1 MRKFIKSV
9 VSFSMALP
17 MFGVKQ
23 MINILSSK
31 DIDSSQKKVASAID
45 SVTKVTENQMGDTIK
60 GVFKTGDGLQRNVV
74 DKVFKKASDNKT
86 QDTQQDTSSVPMSA
100 DRPQDVN
107 PGKLDASTFVVL
119 GEGLAAGLVDFGL
132 NKAFQKDSFPAQMAR
147 QIKTRFEQPLVQP
160 PGFGSPVGFGE
171 LPVVL
176 PAHFQTT
183 IMENVEA
190 DALCNL
196 SVPGFTLSD
205 AIHLRPQLPI
215 IHRDDVKQTSANL
228 ILGLDGFRNGTGA
241 CLTQFEYAQQ
251 RNPSFVLLAL
261 GFHEVL
267 EAAISQNSDALP
279 DGAAFAE
286 SYEKLITTF
295 REQGA
300 QVLVMTV
307 PDPMDTAYFSSI
319 ESAALNLK
327 VDPAIIQNTYDL
339 AEGDRITVNGLM
351 EMGCQ
356 FLSGKISTLPEG
368 SILSGEM
375 ANTVHTCVSAL
386 NRAISEKADA
396 HSALVYD
403 LHGFIHHLAESGI
416 REHGQTL
423 TADFLG
429 GFYSLNGY
437 YPGATGHALI
447 ANDVLRRL
455 NEVYE
460 ASFPLIDVSHIA
472 ATDAV
477 ADYHQAEGPVLAME
491 DLPRRVEQMPE
502 PLSPPEMPEEPANE
516 VVVADDPSLMLQLP
530 PGGEQILPLSKE
542 ASYFGDAIRPVNCK
556 NKIDADFGSSGD
568 LLFGGLAMTDSHLN
582 GYLRFKFSEP
592 KDKITHFEVY
602 HGGETGLVGDDGVMT
617 APTFFK
623 LPVLHNQVKDDPKI
637 ISSGD
642 LNLETGEVTNLDW
655 AVRFFNTA
663 LFSLVR
669 VNPKFPDVPIQFPG
683 MYGSAWAKFEQR
695 NDGKLDF
702 SFYGSTFVPLGM
714 VPGLDDPIRFPLPFC
729 SPTQQYA
736 HIPARGTTLHPH
748 LHLST
753 KAPEPL
759 EESDLLPE
767 LPENTLQ
774 EYTIYTHNTSF
785 GDLFT
790 LDLPELGGTG
800 KGRSHLLGRI
810 MVQFGQRCGDS
821 VPIAITK
828 LNPGGFLGH
837 ALKDNPL
844 SEKLP
849 GSEANMP
856 LLPGPHGHNEF
867 LRFPQQTY
875 FLNNVF
881 SIDDP
886 FDLSVGMV
894 NLKTGKVL
902 ANVLQRGLISQ
913 NLFFALI
920 RVEPRTP
927 KSSFFFRG
935 PACFEKGP
943 QGETV
948 FRFDGEVRVVY
959 PGEFYFPSP
968 NLGSGFKVLSDSTLD
983 PFMWLQAMHNDAP
996 TDFVK
1001 KGEAEDVVASTG
1013 EHFSYSFDIPS
1024 DPENRDASFVYTNH
1038 SQDGR
1043 FKLNSLT
1050 WVSFTN
1056 SRQSTLKEGNYDTVS
1071 FSGYG
1076 IWEKAGQE
1084 SIQLVTAQIST
1095 SRKTPYVSIQING
1108 GFVSNV
1114 NTKPTDEEKARP

>member
-9 VSFSMALP
+9 VSFSMVLP
-17 MFGVKQ
+17 LFGIKQ
-23 MINILSSK
+23 VINILSSK
-31 DIDSSQKKVASAID
+31 DLDSSQKKVASAID

-60 GVFKTGDGLQRNVV
+60 GVFKTGNDLQGNVV
-74 DKVFKKASDNKT
+74 DKVFKTASDDKT
-86 QDTQQDTSSVPMSA
+86 HGTSNVVMSA
-100 DRPQDVN
+100 DMPQDVN
-107 PGKLDASTFVVL
+107 SGKLDASTFVVL

-132 NKAFQKDSFPAQMAR
+132 SKAFQEDSFPAQMAR
-147 QIKTRFEQPLVQP
+147 QMQTQFEQPLVQP
-160 PGFGSPVGFGE
+160 PGFGSPAGFGQ

-205 AIHLRPQLPI
+205 ALNLRPQLPV

-228 ILGLDGFRNGTGA
+228 ILGLESFRNGTGA
-241 CLTQFEYAQQ
+241 RLTQFEYAQQ

-267 EAAISQNSDALP
+267 EAAINQNADALP
-279 DGAAFAE
+279 DGEAFAE
-286 SYEKLITTF
+286 NYEKLITAF
-295 REQGA
+295 RKQGA

-307 PDPMDTAYFSSI
+307 PDPIDTAYFSSI

-327 VDPAIIQNTYDL
+327 VDPAIIKNTFDL
-339 AEGDRITVNGLM
+339 ADDDWITVNGLM

-356 FLSGKISTLPEG
+356 FMSGNISTLPEG
-368 SILSGEM
+368 SVLSGEM
-375 ANTVHTCVSAL
+375 ADNVHTCISAL
-386 NRAISEKADA
+386 NRVISETADV

-403 LHGFIHHLAESGI
+403 LHGFIHRLTESGI
-416 REHGQTL
+416 GANDQTL

-447 ANDVLRRL
+447 ANDVLRSL

-460 ASFPLIDVSHIA
+460 ASFPLIDVNHVAS
-472 ATDAV
+472 TDAV
-477 ADYHQAEGPVLAME
+477 ADYHQAEGPVLAM
-491 DLPRRVEQMPE
+491 D
-502 PLSPPEMPEEPANE
+502 
-516 VVVADDPSLMLQLP
+516 VATDFDDGSTMLKLP
-530 PGGEQILPLSKE
+530 PGREQILSLSKE

-556 NKIDADFGSSGD
+556 NKLDADFGSSGD
-568 LLFGGLAMTDSHLN
+568 LLFGGLAMTDSHLS

-592 KDKITHFEVY
+592 NKDKISHFEVY
-602 HGGETGLVGDDGVMT
+602 HGGETGLVGDDGVLT

-623 LPVLHNQVKDDPKI
+623 LPVRHNQVKDDPKI

-702 SFYGSTFVPLGM
+702 LFYGTTFVPLGM

-736 HIPARGTTLHPH
+736 HIPARGTSLHPH

-753 KAPEPL
+753 KAPELL
-759 EESDLLPE
+759 EDLDLLPE

-774 EYTIYTHNTSF
+774 EYTIHSHNTSF

-800 KGRSHLLGRI
+800 KGRSHLVGRI

-821 VPIAITK
+821 VPIAITT

-856 LLPGPHGHNEF
+856 LLPGPHGHSEF

-1001 KGEAEDVVASTG
+1001 KGEVEDIVASTG
-1013 EHFSYSFDIPS
+1013 EHFSYSFEIPS
-1024 DPENRDASFVYTNH
+1024 EPENRAASFVYTNH
-1038 SQDGR
+1038 SQDGK
-1043 FKLNSLT
+1043 FKLNTLT

-1056 SRQSTLKEGNYDTVS
+1056 SRQSTLKEGNFDTVS

-1076 IWEKAGQE
+1076 TWEKAGQE
-1084 SIQLVTAQIST
+1084 SVQLVTAQIST
-1095 SRKTPYVSIQING
+1095 SRTTPYVSIQING

-1114 NTKPTDEEKARP
+1114 NTKPTDEEKVRP